1 MDTGKNHEV
10 CRHGPR
16 CEHLKAL
23 SEAAGSY
30 SGDIDPQD
38 EVVSVTDLDA
48 VCNECGD
55 FEPKE

>member
-1 MDTGKNHEV
+1 MDTGKTPEV

-30 SGDIDPQD
+30 SGDIQPQD
-38 EVVSVTDLDA
+38 EVVSVGDLEA
-48 VCNECGD
+48 VCNQCGD
-55 FEPKE
+55 FEPKT

>member
-1 MDTGKNHEV
+1 MDTGKNHEL

-30 SGDIDPQD
+30 SGEIDPQD
-38 EVVSVTDLDA
+38 EAVSLGDLNA
-48 VCNECGD
+48 ICNQCND
-55 FEPKE
+55 FEPNK